1 MNQFDIRLRPI
12 QMFEPVDS
20 SVQTDLPVTRAVF
33 TKETPLQMFDPVDPT
48 PSESADIVLLDQL
61 IRRLGVEAVRRRV
74 ERHAQPTS

>member
-20 SVQTDLPVTRAVF
+20 SVRTDLPVTSVVAVPE
-33 TKETPLQMFDPVDPT
+33 KPLQMFDPVDPVNDL
-48 PSESADIVLLDQL
+48 ALLDQL

-74 ERHAQPTS
+74 ERHAQPTP